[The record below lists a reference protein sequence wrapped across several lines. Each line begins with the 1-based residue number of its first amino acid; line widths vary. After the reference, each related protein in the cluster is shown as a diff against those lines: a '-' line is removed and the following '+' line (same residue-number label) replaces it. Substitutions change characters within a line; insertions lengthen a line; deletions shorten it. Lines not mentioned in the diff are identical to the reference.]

1 MTMRNQFTMRNFL
14 AAIIAAAMLAM
25 PALGRIQAGEEAEAP
40 TPQSIAMELFG
51 GANSALRAG
60 DFEAARRMLEA
71 ALDLKPGHPAILGG
85 LFQIAMRAE
94 RPGDALEVLERM
106 ADAGLGY
113 DTSEAAEYLAGADA
127 GRLAAIDSRLAA
139 NLAPAGRA
147 ERAAV
152 IDRPDALIEGIA
164 VDIETDRIF
173 LSSVAE
179 REILMLEP
187 FAPDEPIVFADSSD
201 GLWSV
206 FGIAVDDRSRMVWAT
221 SGVVPQ
227 TPLAE
232 GEDAGTALFAFDL
245 TTGDLYRRFEV
256 EGSERLADFVVR
268 DGTVY
273 VSDAA
278 APRIYVLDSISGQL
292 RLLVEDRRFVS
303 LQGLALAHGALYA
316 ADYAMGIWR
325 IDLGDHSVSQVRPGE
340 ESLIGIDGFLNTR
353 EGRLI
358 AVRNGVSPHQVM
370 AIDLDAEGRAVEHVD
385 IVLRGHPDMTGET
398 EPTLIDLADGRGW
411 LVANAAWPLFPEDGS
426 MPDAIRPATIILE
439 MELQ

>member
-1 MTMRNQFTMRNFL
+1 MRKFQTVRGIL
-14 AAIIAAAMLAM
+14 AATGLAALLAM
-25 PALGRIQAGEEAEAP
+25 PTFGQDRAADDTP
-40 TPQSIAMELFG
+40 TPQSMAMELFG
-51 GANSALRAG
+51 GANAALRAE
-60 DFEAARRMLEA
+60 DFETARRMLEA
-71 ALDLKPGHPAILGG
+71 AHDLKPGHPAILGG
-85 LFQIAMRAE
+85 LFRVAMRAG
-94 RPGDALEVLERM
+94 RAGDAFDVLERL

-113 DTSEAAEYLAGADA
+113 DTTDAAEALSGADA
-127 GRLAAIDSRLAA
+127 DRLAALQRRFAA

-152 IDRPDALIEGIA
+152 IDRSDALIEGVAI
-164 VDIETDRIF
+164 DIETDRIF
-173 LSSVAE
+173 LSSVAG

-187 FAPDEPIVFADSSD
+187 FAPNEPIVFADRSD

-232 GEDAGTALFAFDL
+232 GELPGTALFAFDL
-245 TTGDLYRRFEV
+245 TTGDLYRRFQIA
-256 EGSERLADFVVR
+256 GAERLADFVVR

-273 VSDAA
+273 VSDAE
-278 APRIYVLDSISGQL
+278 APRIYVLNSVSGQL
-292 RLLVEDRRFVS
+292 QLLVEDPRFVS

-325 IDLGDHSVSQVRPGE
+325 IDLGDHSVSQVRAGD
-340 ESLIGIDGFLNTR
+340 ESLIGIDGLLNTR

-358 AVRNGVSPHQVM
+358 AVRNGVVPHQVM
-370 AIDLDAEGRAVEHVD
+370 AIDLDADGRAVERVE
-385 IVLRGHPDMTGET
+385 IVLRGHPDMAGDT

-411 LVANAAWPLFPEDGS
+411 LVANAAWPLFPENGS
-426 MPDAIRPATIILE
+426 APDAPRPATVILE
-439 MELQ
+439 MELE

>member
-1 MTMRNQFTMRNFL
+1 MRKLHTMRKFL
-14 AAIIAAAMLAM
+14 AATGLAALLAM
-25 PALGRIQAGEEAEAP
+25 PALGQSGDDAAAPP

-51 GANSALRAG
+51 GANTALRTD

-85 LFQIAMRAE
+85 LFRIAMYAG
-94 RPGDALEVLERM
+94 RPDDAFNVLERL

-113 DTSEAAEYLAGADA
+113 DTAEAATILREADA
-127 GRLAAIDSRLAA
+127 ERFAAIERRFTA
-139 NLAPAGRA
+139 NLAPAGHA

-173 LSSVAE
+173 LSSVAD
-179 REILMLEP
+179 REILLLEP
-187 FAPDEPIVFADSSD
+187 FARNEPIVFADRSD

-227 TPLAE
+227 TPMAE
-232 GEDAGTALFAFDL
+232 DEQAGTALFAFDL
-245 TTGDLYRRFEV
+245 ITGDLYRRFQI
-256 EGSERLADFVVR
+256 EGAERLGDFVVR
-268 DGTVY
+268 DGIVY

-278 APRIYVLDSISGQL
+278 GPRIYVLDSISGQL
-292 RLLVEDRRFVS
+292 RLLVEDPRFVS

-325 IDLGDHSVSQVRPGE
+325 IDLGDHSVSQVRAGAD
-340 ESLIGIDGFLNTR
+340 SLIGIDGFLNTR
-353 EGRLI
+353 DGRLI
-358 AVRNGVSPHQVM
+358 AVRNGVAPHQVM
-370 AIDLDAEGRAVEHVD
+370 AINLDADGRAVEHVE
-385 IVLRGHPDMTGET
+385 IILRGHADMAGDT

-411 LVANAAWPLFPEDGS
+411 LIANAAWPLFPEDGS
-426 MPDAIRPATIILE
+426 LPDEPRPATVILE
-439 MELQ
+439 MELP